1 MSELKKCVI
10 LNKIVSKFVAKLL
23 KYRYYLRTYLKCFGF
38 DYSYASL
45 INYYFITKYFVN
57 RVEEDAILVEQG
69 GIGLEFEVM
78 KCFVA
83 SCLFSRKQGRQHP
96 LQRS

>member
-1 MSELKKCVI
+1 M
-10 LNKIVSKFVAKLL
+10 IV
-23 KYRYYLRTYLKCFGF
+23 
-38 DYSYASL
+38 
-45 INYYFITKYFVN
+45 FVN